1 MRPGP
6 SPITVGSR
14 VLGPLLSTA
23 QRRHPDLLTMSWPE
37 SPSVLGGPA
46 ALHFHTSYTTYA
58 TAAIPLCYAA
68 LDFRLP
74 ASLLPIALIA
84 KLNETFASSDACFVG
99 QKSLRA
105 PSTANTPMSQTM
117 QSTSSSYELPRH
129 FPIASVIAVIRCLYQ
144 TTLSTRIPAVIA
156 ALASY
161 GAASVISSIPRHTL
175 HRDFR
180 GKRASPLPC
189 PISLVPGTLIASQS
203 RPLLLKLDAYCG

>member
-1 MRPGP
+1 
-6 SPITVGSR
+6 
-14 VLGPLLSTA
+14 
-23 QRRHPDLLTMSWPE
+23 MSWPE

-46 ALHFHTSYTTYA
+46 ARHFHTSYTTYA

-68 LDFRLP
+68 LDCRLP

-105 PSTANTPMSQTM
+105 SSTANTPMCQTM

-129 FPIASVIAVIRCLYQ
+129 LPIASVIAVIRCLYQ

-161 GAASVISSIPRHTL
+161 GAASVISPIPRHTL

-180 GKRASPLPC
+180 GLAQAPQPRPASKSVLGRC
-189 PISLVPGTLIASQS
+189 CRSTVPST
-203 RPLLLKLDAYCG
+203 